1 MTDIT
6 FDIETVPNTSMLDR
20 LPKAAAKTGNL
31 KDPAKIAEKEAA
43 ARQEQIEKMALS
55 PLYGRV
61 CAWVAAEDS
70 NTVFSDCIQAENDA
84 EETRVLE
91 AAFKV
96 LAGNRIV
103 TYNGTSFDLPF
114 IYRRAI
120 LLGIDTREFG
130 MPPLSELTARFQRRA
145 EAKHIDIMTTW
156 CGYGNFEKLDNIA
169 SALLEDHKNV
179 IDFHDF
185 PEMIKTPEGR
195 KTLLDYCTQ
204 DVLLTQRIFNRI
216 SGILI

>member
-1 MTDIT
+1 MEIT
-6 FDIETVPNTSMLDR
+6 FDIETIPNTSMLDR

-43 ARQEQIEKMALS
+43 ARAEQIEKMALS

-61 CAWVAAEDS
+61 CAWVGAEDA
-70 NTVFSDCIQAENDA
+70 NAVHAECLQAETDE

-91 AAFKV
+91 AAFKT
-96 LAGNRIV
+96 LGGNRIV

-130 MPPLSELTARFQRRA
+130 MPPLADLTARYQRRA
-145 EAKHIDIMTTW
+145 ETKHIDIMTVW
-156 CGYGNFEKLDNIA
+156 CGFGQFEKLDNIA
-169 SALLEDHKNV
+169 SALLEDHKIE
-179 IDFHDF
+179 IDFHKF

-204 DVLLTQRIFNRI
+204 DVLLTQRIYNRI